1 MIQSVNALSPRVCF
15 RGSAKNVHKL
25 SEEKSKSQIALINA
39 TTTSIAAGGLTTA
52 VARSYTSSWAHAG
65 VLGLF
70 GSMLT
75 MFFIAPFLVEN
86 TNFFKLSKNSAQERK
101 MTSAENKKVAAT
113 VKEVLKPTK
122 KLVQFG
128 QS

>member
-15 RGSAKNVHKL
+15 RGSVSKTHKS
-25 SEEKSKSQIALINA
+25 SEERSKSQIALINA

-86 TNFFKLSKNSAQERK
+86 TNFFKLSKNSAQEKK
-101 MTSAENKKVAAT
+101 MTSTENKKVAAT